1 MATIFVEGL
10 GNVEIQ
16 GDTPTAEERIAIENA
31 LGSSSTDIK
40 EQETVKKDLE
50 S

>member
-16 GDTPTAEERIAIENA
+16 GDTPTAEERAPICTA
-31 LGSSSTDIK
+31 LKPWLI
-40 EQETVKKDLE
+40 
-50 S
+50 